1 MKQTKIDHK
10 QLENELQKSKKMFT
24 FLLDS
29 IDASIYVTDI
39 KTNEIL
45 YANKYLR
52 NIFGDIEGKI
62 CWQVLQDHQT
72 GPCSFCNNDKLLT
85 TDGKT
90 SGVYH
95 WEFEN
100 TVNGRWYD
108 IRDLAIE
115 WVDDRIVRLEIA
127 TDITERKKA
136 EKMLGESEKHYRT
149 LFEDNPYAIQEID
162 SIGTIIYANKAH
174 GDMYGYEESE
184 LIGQSVIDF
193 LVPDVQRNE
202 LPSYLAI
209 LVKDQPPPTIYHQKI
224 LTKHGI
230 ERNIEVAWN
239 YMRDL
244 KGNVKGFISVLT
256 DITERKETE
265 DALKSSEKKFKLLAE
280 KSPNMIFIN
289 KKGRV
294 AYVNEKCVEIMGY
307 AREEYYSENFNFMD
321 LIAPESIDLVKENFS
336 KHMQG
341 EAIPSYEYKIIKK
354 SGEAIFAIHS
364 TVLIDFENEKAIV
377 GIATDIT
384 ERKMVEDKM
393 KEARDELES
402 RVIERTLELQE
413 KNVALKVLLKQRE
426 EDKNDIEQNILSNV
440 KSLVQPYIQ
449 KLKRNNSN
457 LEDISYLNLIESN
470 LEDIISP
477 FSQKLSSNYMKF
489 SAKEI
494 EIANLIKEGKKNKE
508 IMEIMSIAFDTVKAH
523 RRNIRKKLGIYNK
536 ATNLRNKLLSM

>member
-426 EDKNDIEQNILSNV
+426 EDKNDVEQNILSNV